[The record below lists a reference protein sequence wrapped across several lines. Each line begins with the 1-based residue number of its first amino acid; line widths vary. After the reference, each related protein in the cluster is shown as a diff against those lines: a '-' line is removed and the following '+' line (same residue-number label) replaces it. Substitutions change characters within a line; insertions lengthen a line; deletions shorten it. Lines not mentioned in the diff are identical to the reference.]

1 MCKEYRMTRD
11 RRMVVILAG
20 LLAAISAS
28 MPRISGALRIPE
40 TLLMIGVLIAEAA
53 LFARLYIITRRNYT
67 GKR

>member
-1 MCKEYRMTRD
+1 MTRD
-11 RRMVVILAG
+11 RRMIVILAG

-28 MPRISGALRIPE
+28 MTRISGALRVPE
-40 TLLMIGVLIAEAA
+40 NVLLIGVAIAEAA